1 MNNKN
6 LVENLNTL
14 GYPLLEVEKAV
25 DANATLA
32 AVAKSHEVRLLEGF
46 PVALANS
53 AQKKLLDLARLNK
66 LVGDGRDYSFLEH
79 LELMSLALYKNLKV
93 RSTWAKELDRFLSGK
108 QHEKLLN
115 YYLKH
120 FKNNTDFKL
129 FDTYLMSSQRLKK
142 TFNTY
147 FYGRQQSNLR
157 ELLSLKD
164 EFGLEYALS
173 QVFTA
178 KQKELFFKKVRN
190 EKLTKTEK
198 EYFSRVV
205 KKKVVALADEELHR
219 LARKLLK

>member
-1 MNNKN
+1 
-6 LVENLNTL
+6 
-14 GYPLLEVEKAV
+14 
-25 DANATLA
+25 
-32 AVAKSHEVRLLEGF
+32 
-46 PVALANS
+46 
-53 AQKKLLDLARLNK
+53 
-66 LVGDGRDYSFLEH
+66 
-79 LELMSLALYKNLKV
+79 MSLALYKNLKV
-93 RSTWAKELDRFLSGK
+93 SSTWAKDLDRFLSGK
-108 QHEKLLN
+108 QHKKVFN

-129 FDTYLMSSQRLKK
+129 CDTYLMSSQRLKK
-142 TFNTY
+142 TFNDY

-157 ELLSLKD
+157 ELLLLKD

-173 QVFTA
+173 QVFTS

-205 KKKVVALADEELHR
+205 KKKVAALANAELHR